1 MSGLVLVGGGTGS
14 TFFAV
19 AFMTGAFAAGF
30 TDTILASG
38 DFGFFA
44 TSAADKPLFVEAI
57 VDFVGFGGAAV
68 FGFGLFF
75 VGTTL
80 VFSVFCERTLDGFF
94 SDFTFAVVF
103 VGTAFVAIALPAF
116 VAFAAFSFGLLVASA
131 FFGATAVRLLAGF
144 GLAAGFEALVPGF
157 SVAPV
162 AFLLGLAV
170 DNFTAAF
177 GVAVFL
183 RAVGKVKLLANLAS
197 KAT

>member
-1 MSGLVLVGGGTGS
+1 ME
-14 TFFAV
+14 
-19 AFMTGAFAAGF
+19 
-30 TDTILASG
+30 TILASG

-44 TSAADKPLFVEAI
+44 TLAADEPLFEEVI
-57 VDFVGFGGAAV
+57 DDLVGFGGVAV
-68 FGFGLFF
+68 FGFGPFF
-75 VGTTL
+75 AGTTL
-80 VFSVFCERTLDGFF
+80 VFSVLCARTLDGFF

-103 VGTAFVAIALPAF
+103 VETAFVAIALTAF
-116 VAFAAFSFGLLVASA
+116 VAFSFGLFAASA
-131 FFGATAVRLLAGF
+131 FFGATAVRLLACF

-157 SVAPV
+157 SAAPV